1 MMRTRELERSE
12 LSRLHLT
19 PFRFEESEGEE
30 EGAIPDAGEGES
42 SPFDVQEDEE
52 GMHAGELVAGARRF
66 DDEEEGG
73 DDDVDFDELD
83 DDEEV
88 DDEDEDL
95 DDEEFDDDEDD
106 DDLDELDEEDDD

>member
-19 PFRFEESEGEE
+19 PFPLGETEGEE
-30 EGAIPDAGEGES
+30 DGAISGADEGES
-42 SPFDVQEDEE
+42 SPFDAQEDQE
-52 GMHAGELVAGARRF
+52 GTYAGEPVAGARRF

-83 DDEEV
+83 DDKEV

-95 DDEEFDDDEDD
+95 DEEEFDDDEDD
-106 DDLDELDEEDDD
+106 DDLDELDEDDAE